1 MTTPDD
7 IRPFITKTV
16 AEQFPQI
23 EPTGVRDWIAA
34 LVPVPE
40 RKDLEITVLGEKI
53 GLRGDSSWL
62 GPVLLRVDAKL
73 PQVIKSGFS
82 GPVR

>member
-1 MTTPDD
+1 MTAPDN

-16 AEQFPQI
+16 AEQFPLI
-23 EPTGVRDWIAA
+23 EPTGVRDWIEA

-40 RKDLEITVLGEKI
+40 RQELGITVLGEKI
-53 GLRGDSSWL
+53 GLGGDSSWL
-62 GPVLLRVDAKL
+62 DPVLLRVDAKL